1 MEKKFTSIDLDIGI
15 IKIVFNKIKDK
26 WPKAR
31 LCLKKYKEKWE
42 SLATKCD
49 DETDN
54 NTE

>member
-1 MEKKFTSIDLDIGI
+1 MAKSQT
-15 IKIVFNKIKDK
+15 V
-26 WPKAR
+26 
-31 LCLKKYKEKWE
+31 LKKYKEKWE